1 VRKRKSSSRKARRF
15 TSSYFLI
22 SCLLHVVSVFRGS
35 AFVVRSN
42 AAENLTTKHTNH
54 TKKTRKKSARE
65 IREKEIAR
73 EIREKTRNEEK
84 ICSSFSRPFAYFAG
98 SLSFSRAVFLFRGQ
112 FFSRAISPVYLTN
125 AAGIGL
131 SLDDPNGIASTPP
144 VVFKIHHTPSR

>member
-1 VRKRKSSSRKARRF
+1 
-15 TSSYFLI
+15 
-22 SCLLHVVSVFRGS
+22 VFRGS

-98 SLSFSRAVFLFRGQ
+98 SLSFSLAI
-112 FFSRAISPVYLTN
+112 FF
-125 AAGIGL
+125 AGNL
-131 SLDDPNGIASTPP
+131 SCLSNKRRRDRSVSG
-144 VVFKIHHTPSR
+144 